1 MKKVLILGTGG
12 TISCTARQKEG
23 RKPVYGLEE
32 ILQFVPR
39 LKKVCRLESDTP
51 IQEGGKPVYVDST
64 NMQPEYM
71 AQVANRIYKAYKKE
85 GVDGVVV
92 LGGTDTMEES
102 GADLTFLLANKK
114 IPVVLTGSMKPIDA
128 RNTDAKKNLL
138 DAARFATEGPPGTY
152 LVFNGRVISA
162 GRAKKIHPAYVDA
175 FRSINIPELG
185 RYVREKFVSN
195 PAIESA
201 LKRYQHRQKNQE
213 MRLRSSIELST
224 HLLELYR
231 GIRPAL
237 IRNFFESGYR
247 GIIIEAFGTGG
258 IPNLPKYRSLIP
270 QIRTWGYKRLI
281 GITSKTFTGQT
292 TDDYEV
298 NTGAFKAGAIS
309 LYDMLPLTAL
319 SKANWLFGQHPR
331 ASLETIKKLM
341 WHPFELEITED
352 RVPEK
357 SRLTAEEAEELLD
370 G

>member
-12 TISCTARQKEG
+12 TISCTAHQKGG
-23 RKPVYGLEE
+23 RKPVYSLEE
-32 ILQFVPR
+32 TLRFVPS
-39 LKKVCRLESDTP
+39 LKKVCRLESETP
-51 IQEGGKPVYVDST
+51 IRDRGKPVYVDST

-71 AQVANRIYKAYKKE
+71 TQIANRIYKAYKKE

-138 DAARFATEGPPGTY
+138 DATRFASKGTPGTFI
-152 LVFNGRVISA
+152 VFNGRVISA

-175 FRSINIPELG
+175 FRSINFPEIG
-185 RYVREKFVSN
+185 RFVREKFVPN
-195 PAIESA
+195 PSAESA
-201 LKRYQHRQKNQE
+201 LKQYQHRRKDRE
-213 MRLRSSIELST
+213 MTLRSSIKPST

-231 GIRPAL
+231 GIRPTL

-270 QIRTWGYKRLI
+270 QIQAWGHKRLI

-292 TDDYEV
+292 TCDYEV
-298 NTGAFKAGAIS
+298 NTAAFKAGAIS

-319 SKANWLFGQHPR
+319 SKANWLFGQRPR

-352 RVPEK
+352 RVHEK